1 MNPILMAIQIVGLAA
16 ALAFVI
22 ACFYYVVRS
31 DLRENPA
38 KAKMPMP
45 WHGIDAIRDYIA
57 TVKFDP
63 ESEDDDE
70 PVDQTDAGAEMDRA
84 HDRWIDERMGVA

>member
-1 MNPILMAIQIVGLAA
+1 MNLILMAIQIAGFAA

-22 ACFYYVVRS
+22 ACFYYVIRS

-38 KAKMPMP
+38 KAKMPLP

-70 PVDQTDAGAEMDRA
+70 SVDQTDPGAEMDRG
-84 HDRWIDERMGVA
+84 HDRWIDQQIGVA